1 MSLYFRPEKGVL
13 GDVIPFYDNGVFK
26 PFYLRNY
33 RGNRDANHQDS
44 WVMLSTTDHVHFTEH
59 DTKIVGGTGSVIK
72 VDGIY
77 HMFFCTFQVMPEK
90 NYINHAVSTNLDT
103 WTEIPEDRFASDNQI
118 YAPVHWRDPFVFWC
132 EEENCWWMIFAA
144 QKQGMTTRRGCVGLC
159 KSDDLHHWSYCDPI
173 YAPMN
178 AQCAFE
184 CPDLFKMGD
193 WYYLVFSSYADRYQT
208 LYRKSRSLNGPWE
221 TPEIDTF
228 DTRAFYAAKTGTDG
242 VHRYVYGW
250 NPTRENNEHHFDPLG
265 YDGKDCNTWDWGGN
279 LIVHELWQDENGDY
293 WYRNGSEDEYI
304 GEGNYAPDPDSGEL
318 MEGNDA
324 GWTEQDGYFEPHYYY
339 EDGSVWLE
347 DATGTTYIGSRDK
360 YYIDDYGNL
369 QEYSESEA
377 ASSSG
382 DSSEEYSKS
391 EKRGELHMRV
401 GFTADDTIRES
412 MPEKEGYFEQ
422 RSVNEGK
429 STAFALKVANSSLE
443 DSSLKGFLAEYYPVK
458 GEIITQKDLTF
469 ESYPATKY
477 QYLTAVNEEE
487 KNVDALVCQTDDYTF
502 GLFIL
507 TPSDAYDKVAEK
519 KATELIKSIDFIYA
533 ESVDMAMTDYFQVLT
548 PERWKYLCH
557 YETTKTEN
565 GGYKLTYYN
574 EDVPVLTLEARYYDG
589 EDQPLDSVWQGYLG
603 RIETVDGKKY
613 DLLSTISQY
622 SEDASDEWKEMYDT
636 YLDTING
643 IRMMDGCSL
652 TEGSHT

>member
-1 MSLYFRPEKGVL
+1 MHKKFLVL
-13 GDVIPFYDNGVFK
+13 
-26 PFYLRNY
+26 L
-33 RGNRDANHQDS
+33 
-44 WVMLSTTDHVHFTEH
+44 
-59 DTKIVGGTGSVIK
+59 TGSIALS
-72 VDGIY
+72 IS
-77 HMFFCTFQVMPEK
+77 
-90 NYINHAVSTNLDT
+90 AVPVL
-103 WTEIPEDRFASDNQI
+103 ASD
-118 YAPVHWRDPFVFWC
+118 PP
-132 EEENCWWMIFAA
+132 
-144 QKQGMTTRRGCVGLC
+144 T
-159 KSDDLHHWSYCDPI
+159 DDGQYI
-173 YAPMN
+173 
-178 AQCAFE
+178 
-184 CPDLFKMGD
+184 
-193 WYYLVFSSYADRYQT
+193 
-208 LYRKSRSLNGPWE
+208 
-221 TPEIDTF
+221 
-228 DTRAFYAAKTGTDG
+228 
-242 VHRYVYGW
+242 
-250 NPTRENNEHHFDPLG
+250 
-265 YDGKDCNTWDWGGN
+265 
-279 LIVHELWQDENGDY
+279 WQDENGDY

-318 MEGNDA
+318 MESNDA

-347 DATGTTYIGSRDK
+347 DATGTTYIGSRDT

-369 QEYSESEA
+369 QEYSDSEA
-377 ASSSG
+377 DSSSG
-382 DSSEEYSKS
+382 DSPEESSES

-401 GFTADDTIRES
+401 GFPADTTIRES
-412 MPEKEGYFEQ
+412 MPEKGGYFEQ

-429 STAFALKVANSSLE
+429 STAFVLKVANSSLE

-458 GEIITQKDLTF
+458 GEIITKEDLTF

-507 TPSDAYDKVAEK
+507 TPSDTYDKAAEK
-519 KATELIKSIDFIYA
+519 EAAELIKSIDFIYA
-533 ESVDMAMTDYFQVLT
+533 EYIDMAMTDYFQVLT
-548 PERWKYLCH
+548 PERWKYLCR
-557 YETTKTEN
+557 YETTETEN

-589 EDQPLDSVWQGYLG
+589 KDQPLDSVWQGYLG

-643 IRMMDGCSL
+643 IRMMEGCSL

>member
-1 MSLYFRPEKGVL
+1 MHKKILVL
-13 GDVIPFYDNGVFK
+13 LTGAIALSISAIPV
-26 PFYLRNY
+26 L
-33 RGNRDANHQDS
+33 
-44 WVMLSTTDHVHFTEH
+44 
-59 DTKIVGGTGSVIK
+59 
-72 VDGIY
+72 
-77 HMFFCTFQVMPEK
+77 
-90 NYINHAVSTNLDT
+90 
-103 WTEIPEDRFASDNQI
+103 ASD
-118 YAPVHWRDPFVFWC
+118 PP
-132 EEENCWWMIFAA
+132 
-144 QKQGMTTRRGCVGLC
+144 T
-159 KSDDLHHWSYCDPI
+159 DDGQHI
-173 YAPMN
+173 
-178 AQCAFE
+178 
-184 CPDLFKMGD
+184 
-193 WYYLVFSSYADRYQT
+193 
-208 LYRKSRSLNGPWE
+208 
-221 TPEIDTF
+221 
-228 DTRAFYAAKTGTDG
+228 
-242 VHRYVYGW
+242 
-250 NPTRENNEHHFDPLG
+250 
-265 YDGKDCNTWDWGGN
+265 
-279 LIVHELWQDENGDY
+279 WQDENGDY

-369 QEYSESEA
+369 QEYSDSEA
-377 ASSSG
+377 DSSSG
-382 DSSEEYSKS
+382 DSPEESSES

-401 GFTADDTIRES
+401 GFPADTTIRES
-412 MPEKEGYFEQ
+412 MPEKGGYFEQ

-429 STAFALKVANSSLE
+429 STAFVLKVANSSLE

-458 GEIITQKDLTF
+458 GEIITKEDLTF

-507 TPSDAYDKVAEK
+507 TPSDTYDKAAEK
-519 KATELIKSIDFIYA
+519 EAAELIKSIDFVYA
-533 ESVDMAMTDYFQVLT
+533 EYVDMAMTDYFQVLT
-548 PERWKYLCH
+548 PERWKYLCR
-557 YETTKTEN
+557 YETTETEN

-589 EDQPLDSVWQGYLG
+589 KDQPLDSVWQGYLG

-622 SEDASDEWKEMYDT
+622 SEDASDEWKEMYNT

>member
-1 MSLYFRPEKGVL
+1 MHKKILFLLTGLIALSISAIPVL
-13 GDVIPFYDNGVFK
+13 
-26 PFYLRNY
+26 
-33 RGNRDANHQDS
+33 
-44 WVMLSTTDHVHFTEH
+44 
-59 DTKIVGGTGSVIK
+59 
-72 VDGIY
+72 
-77 HMFFCTFQVMPEK
+77 
-90 NYINHAVSTNLDT
+90 
-103 WTEIPEDRFASDNQI
+103 ASD
-118 YAPVHWRDPFVFWC
+118 PP
-132 EEENCWWMIFAA
+132 
-144 QKQGMTTRRGCVGLC
+144 T
-159 KSDDLHHWSYCDPI
+159 DDGQYI
-173 YAPMN
+173 
-178 AQCAFE
+178 
-184 CPDLFKMGD
+184 
-193 WYYLVFSSYADRYQT
+193 
-208 LYRKSRSLNGPWE
+208 
-221 TPEIDTF
+221 
-228 DTRAFYAAKTGTDG
+228 
-242 VHRYVYGW
+242 
-250 NPTRENNEHHFDPLG
+250 
-265 YDGKDCNTWDWGGN
+265 
-279 LIVHELWQDENGDY
+279 WQDENGDY

-304 GEGNYAPDPDSGEL
+304 DEGNYAPDPDSGEL

-369 QEYSESEA
+369 QEYSDSEA
-377 ASSSG
+377 DSSSG
-382 DSSEEYSKS
+382 DSPEESSES

-401 GFTADDTIRES
+401 GFPADTTIRES
-412 MPEKEGYFEQ
+412 MPEKGGYFEQ

-429 STAFALKVANSSLE
+429 STAFVLKVANSSLE

-458 GEIITQKDLTF
+458 GEIITKEDLTF

-507 TPSDAYDKVAEK
+507 TPSDTYDKVAEK
-519 KATELIKSIDFIYA
+519 AATELIKSIEFVYA
-533 ESVDMAMTDYFQVLT
+533 EYVDMAMTDYFQVLT

-557 YETTKTEN
+557 YETTETEN

-589 EDQPLDSVWQGYLG
+589 KDQPLDSVWQGYLG

-636 YLDTING
+636 CLDTING

-652 TEGSHT
+652 TEGSHI

>member
-1 MSLYFRPEKGVL
+1 MHKKILVL
-13 GDVIPFYDNGVFK
+13 LTGAI
-26 PFYLRNY
+26 
-33 RGNRDANHQDS
+33 A
-44 WVMLSTTDHVHFTEH
+44 LS
-59 DTKIVGGTGSVIK
+59 I
-72 VDGIY
+72 
-77 HMFFCTFQVMPEK
+77 
-90 NYINHAVSTNLDT
+90 STVPVL
-103 WTEIPEDRFASDNQI
+103 ASD
-118 YAPVHWRDPFVFWC
+118 PP
-132 EEENCWWMIFAA
+132 
-144 QKQGMTTRRGCVGLC
+144 T
-159 KSDDLHHWSYCDPI
+159 DDGQYI
-173 YAPMN
+173 
-178 AQCAFE
+178 
-184 CPDLFKMGD
+184 
-193 WYYLVFSSYADRYQT
+193 
-208 LYRKSRSLNGPWE
+208 
-221 TPEIDTF
+221 
-228 DTRAFYAAKTGTDG
+228 
-242 VHRYVYGW
+242 
-250 NPTRENNEHHFDPLG
+250 
-265 YDGKDCNTWDWGGN
+265 
-279 LIVHELWQDENGDY
+279 WQDENGDY

-304 GEGNYAPDPDSGEL
+304 GEGNYAPDPDFGEL

-369 QEYSESEA
+369 QEYSDPEA

-382 DSSEEYSKS
+382 DSSEESYSGTSSNPSENSSSQNSDSSES

-401 GFTADDTIRES
+401 GFPADDTIRES
-412 MPEKEGYFEQ
+412 MPEKGGYFEQ

-429 STAFALKVANSSLE
+429 STAFVLKVANSSLE
-443 DSSLKGFLAEYYPVK
+443 DSSLKGFLAKYYPIK
-458 GEIITQKDLTF
+458 GDIITQKDLAF
-469 ESYPATKY
+469 DSYPATKY

-507 TPSDAYDKVAEK
+507 TPSDTYDKAAER
-519 KATELIKSIDFIYA
+519 KASELIKSIDFVYA

-548 PERWKYLCH
+548 PERWKYLCR
-557 YETTKTEN
+557 YETTATEN

-622 SEDASDEWKEMYDT
+622 SENASDEWKEMYDT
-636 YLDTING
+636 CLDTING

>member
-1 MSLYFRPEKGVL
+1 MHKKFLVL
-13 GDVIPFYDNGVFK
+13 
-26 PFYLRNY
+26 L
-33 RGNRDANHQDS
+33 
-44 WVMLSTTDHVHFTEH
+44 
-59 DTKIVGGTGSVIK
+59 TGSIALS
-72 VDGIY
+72 IS
-77 HMFFCTFQVMPEK
+77 
-90 NYINHAVSTNLDT
+90 AVPVL
-103 WTEIPEDRFASDNQI
+103 ASD
-118 YAPVHWRDPFVFWC
+118 PP
-132 EEENCWWMIFAA
+132 
-144 QKQGMTTRRGCVGLC
+144 T
-159 KSDDLHHWSYCDPI
+159 DDGQYI
-173 YAPMN
+173 
-178 AQCAFE
+178 
-184 CPDLFKMGD
+184 
-193 WYYLVFSSYADRYQT
+193 
-208 LYRKSRSLNGPWE
+208 
-221 TPEIDTF
+221 
-228 DTRAFYAAKTGTDG
+228 
-242 VHRYVYGW
+242 
-250 NPTRENNEHHFDPLG
+250 
-265 YDGKDCNTWDWGGN
+265 
-279 LIVHELWQDENGDY
+279 WQDENGDY

-318 MEGNDA
+318 MESNDA

-347 DATGTTYIGSRDK
+347 DATGTTYIGSRDT

-369 QEYSESEA
+369 QEYSDSEA
-377 ASSSG
+377 DSSSG
-382 DSSEEYSKS
+382 DSPEESSES

-401 GFTADDTIRES
+401 GFPADTTIRES
-412 MPEKEGYFEQ
+412 MPEKGGYFEQ

-429 STAFALKVANSSLE
+429 STAFVLKVANSSLE

-458 GEIITQKDLTF
+458 GEIITKEDLTF

-507 TPSDAYDKVAEK
+507 TPSDTYDKAAEK
-519 KATELIKSIDFIYA
+519 EAAELIKSIDFVYA
-533 ESVDMAMTDYFQVLT
+533 EYVDMAMTDYFQVLT
-548 PERWKYLCH
+548 PERWKYLCR
-557 YETTKTEN
+557 YETTETEN

-589 EDQPLDSVWQGYLG
+589 KDQPLDSVWQGYLG